1 MSERTAVPAEQRFR
15 LALRL
20 ICTARQTRLYA
31 ERRGVRVRSSREQL
45 ADKHSRAAMDLV
57 VQG

>member
-1 MSERTAVPAEQRFR
+1 MSERTPVPADQRFR

-31 ERRGVRVRSSREQL
+31 ERQGPRIRRTLDEL
-45 ADKHSRAAMDLV
+45 ADEHSRAAMELV
-57 VQG
+57 AKA